1 MKKFS
6 LIGLHVLA
14 VSYIIGVTTYL
25 VLPEE
30 QKNSLMKKVKSCL
43 KKKKKMY
50 EEIME

>member
-1 MKKFS
+1 MKKFN

-30 QKNSLMKKVKSCL
+30 QKNKLLKKVKNCF